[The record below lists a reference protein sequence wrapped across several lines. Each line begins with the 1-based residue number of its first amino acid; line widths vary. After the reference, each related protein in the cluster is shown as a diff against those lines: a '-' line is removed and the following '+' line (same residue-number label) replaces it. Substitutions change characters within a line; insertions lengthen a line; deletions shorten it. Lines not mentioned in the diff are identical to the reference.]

1 MCPRA
6 AWGSGGTGVWL
17 SAETCDTRFPELSL
31 WGNPEHRTQ
40 GTVGSM
46 QIPCV
51 AVGGCIPAER
61 QQLGVPSFL
70 SPPLEP
76 GAGGKLCTAA
86 PPPPRSFPSPAPSPP
101 GSWLLTPAHPIC
113 SPLQPHLAVGS
124 NDYYISVYSVEKRVR

>member
-6 AWGSGGTGVWL
+6 AWGSRGTGVWL

-76 GAGGKLCTAA
+76 GGGGETLR
-86 PPPPRSFPSPAPSPP
+86 RSTPSPS
-101 GSWLLTPAHPIC
+101 
-113 SPLQPHLAVGS
+113 
-124 NDYYISVYSVEKRVR
+124 